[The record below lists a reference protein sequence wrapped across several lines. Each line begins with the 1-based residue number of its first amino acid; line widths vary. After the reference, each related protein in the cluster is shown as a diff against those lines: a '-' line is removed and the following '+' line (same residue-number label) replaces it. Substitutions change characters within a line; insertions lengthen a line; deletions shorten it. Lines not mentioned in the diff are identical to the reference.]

1 MYGIA
6 KRTVLLLL
14 FANIWSHQYYNIEK
28 YRYKFKENGKRP
40 AELWGEAAE
49 LRFKALRTGKA
60 LWAGKALKRG

>member
-14 FANIWSHQYYNIEK
+14 VANIWSHQYYNIEK

-40 AELWGEAAE
+40 AEL
-49 LRFKALRTGKA
+49 
-60 LWAGKALKRG
+60 AGKAFGV